1 MEERLQKIL
10 SRHGIASRRKAE
22 ELIAA
27 RRVRVNGNTAQLG
40 DTADE
45 QTDVIEVDGV
55 RLKRAAPEHLYMM
68 LNKPRGY
75 VTTLSDEKGRR
86 TVADLVAGLPERVYP
101 VGRLDLNS
109 EGLLLLTNDGELAN
123 RLMHPK
129 QEIRKVYLLWVSHYI
144 PGAERSLAEPLEIDG
159 RKTRPAQ
166 IELLRQEGATALL
179 RVTIHEGRNRQIR
192 RLAERAG
199 LTVTRLKRIAEGPL
213 LLGDLAP
220 GQYRPLTDEE
230 LEMLQ
235 NHA

>member
-10 SRHGIASRRKAE
+10 SRHGVASRRKAE

-86 TVADLVAGLPERVYP
+86 TVADLVADLPERVYP

-129 QEIRKVYLLWVSHYI
+129 QEIEKVYLLWVSHYA
-144 PGAERSLAEPLEIDG
+144 PGAELSLAEPLEIDG
-159 RKTRPAQ
+159 RKTSPARV
-166 IELLRQEGATALL
+166 ELLRQEGATALL

-213 LLGDLAP
+213 LLGDLTP

>member
-1 MEERLQKIL
+1 MC
-10 SRHGIASRRKAE
+10 
-22 ELIAA
+22 
-27 RRVRVNGNTAQLG
+27 
-40 DTADE
+40 
-45 QTDVIEVDGV
+45 
-55 RLKRAAPEHLYMM
+55 
-68 LNKPRGY
+68 
-75 VTTLSDEKGRR
+75 
-86 TVADLVAGLPERVYP
+86 
-101 VGRLDLNS
+101 
-109 EGLLLLTNDGELAN
+109 
-123 RLMHPK
+123 
-129 QEIRKVYLLWVSHYI
+129 IRD
-144 PGAERSLAEPLEIDG
+144 R
-159 RKTRPAQ
+159 TRPAQ

>member
-10 SRHGIASRRKAE
+10 SRHGVASRRKAE

-45 QTDVIEVDGV
+45 QTDVIEIDGV

-86 TVADLVAGLPERVYP
+86 TVADLVADLPERVYP

-123 RLMHPK
+123 RLTHPK
-129 QEIRKVYLLWVSHYI
+129 KEVDKVYLVWLSRYI
-144 PGAERSLAEPLEIDG
+144 PGCEASIASPIEIDG
-159 RKTRPAQ
+159 RTTRPAKV
-166 IELLRQEGATALL
+166 ETLRAEDETALL
-179 RVTIHEGRNRQIR
+179 RITIHEGRNRQIR
-192 RLAERAG
+192 RLCERANV
-199 LTVTRLKRIAEGPL
+199 TVTRLRRIAEGPL
-213 LLGDLAP
+213 TLGELKP
-220 GQYRPLTDEE
+220 GQWRRLTPEE
-230 LEMLQ
+230 LRKL
-235 NHA
+235 

>member
-1 MEERLQKIL
+1 
-10 SRHGIASRRKAE
+10 
-22 ELIAA
+22 
-27 RRVRVNGNTAQLG
+27 
-40 DTADE
+40 
-45 QTDVIEVDGV
+45 
-55 RLKRAAPEHLYMM
+55 MM

-86 TVADLVAGLPERVYP
+86 TVADLVADLPERVYP

-129 QEIRKVYLLWVSHYI
+129 QEIRKVYLLWVSHYA
-144 PGAERSLAEPLEIDG
+144 PGAELSLAEPLEIDG
-159 RKTRPAQ
+159 RKTSPARV
-166 IELLRQEGATALL
+166 ELLRQEGATALL

-220 GQYRPLTDEE
+220 GQYRPLTGEE

>member
-10 SRHGIASRRKAE
+10 SRHGVASRRKAE

-86 TVADLVAGLPERVYP
+86 TVADLVADLPERVYP

-129 QEIRKVYLLWVSHYI
+129 REIEKVYLLWVSHYA
-144 PGAERSLAEPLEIDG
+144 PGAERSLAEPSPSSVNACA
-159 RKTRPAQ
+159 RPYS
-166 IELLRQEGATALL
+166 IRNGMYPKDRRNELGLYRSS
-179 RVTIHEGRNRQIR
+179 H
-192 RLAERAG
+192 RLPCST
-199 LTVTRLKRIAEGPL
+199 LF
-213 LLGDLAP
+213 
-220 GQYRPLTDEE
+220 
-230 LEMLQ
+230 
-235 NHA
+235 

>member
-10 SRHGIASRRKAE
+10 SRHGVASRRKAE
-22 ELIAA
+22 ELITA

-55 RLKRAAPEHLYMM
+55 RLKRTAPEHLYMM

-86 TVADLVAGLPERVYP
+86 TVADLVADLPERVYP

-129 QEIRKVYLLWVSHYI
+129 QEIEKCIWRC
-144 PGAERSLAEPLEIDG
+144 G
-159 RKTRPAQ
+159 RAVPRPT
-166 IELLRQEGATALL
+166 L
-179 RVTIHEGRNRQIR
+179 
-192 RLAERAG
+192 
-199 LTVTRLKRIAEGPL
+199 
-213 LLGDLAP
+213 
-220 GQYRPLTDEE
+220 
-230 LEMLQ
+230 
-235 NHA
+235 